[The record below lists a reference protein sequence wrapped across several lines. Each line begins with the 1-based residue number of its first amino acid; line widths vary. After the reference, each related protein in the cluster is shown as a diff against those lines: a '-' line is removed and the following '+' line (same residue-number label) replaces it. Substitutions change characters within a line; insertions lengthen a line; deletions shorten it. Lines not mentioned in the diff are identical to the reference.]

1 MTIDAAALMRADGL
15 IETSKLGDAL
25 RISKIDL
32 AEIAGLS
39 REAVTKTA
47 RLHSPTTQ
55 ARLRDVVDILVRVL
69 PWAGSPPQAL
79 AWYRA
84 QPLPSFGDMTA
95 QELVQQGRARDV
107 KTYLS
112 RIAAGGYA

>member
-1 MTIDAAALMRADGL
+1 MTIDAAALVRADGL
-15 IETSKLGDAL
+15 IETTRLGDAF
-25 RISKIDL
+25 RISKTDL

-55 ARLRDVVDILVRVL
+55 ARLRDMVDILVRVL

-95 QELVQQGRARDV
+95 QELVQQGRADDV
-107 KTYLS
+107 KTYLA

>member
-1 MTIDAAALMRADGL
+1 MTIDAASLTGADGL
-15 IETSKLGDAL
+15 IETAKLGAVL
-25 RISKIDL
+25 RISKADL

-47 RLHSPTTQ
+47 RLNSPATQ
-55 ARLRDVVDILVRVL
+55 ARLRDIVDILVRVL
-69 PWAGSPPQAL
+69 PWSGSLPQAF

-95 QELVQQGRARDV
+95 QDLVQQGRARDV
-107 KTYLS
+107 MAYLS